1 MVRPDD
7 ERGSVNERLAQL
19 ADRYWDRV
27 MEANPMWASL
37 LGDHRFDA
45 EVENLSRSAEEELT
59 ADLDSI
65 VVQAKEIDPSGLDK
79 NDRITRHVLLSEAAS
94 QADALRSRLPEFMV
108 DPMLGVH
115 MDVIQGV
122 SQLRANDAE
131 QANAYLE
138 KASKTG
144 RLFDQALQRH
154 RDGVANGRTPPQ
166 AAIEKVL
173 KQIDAYLETPLTADA
188 FMQISLPEGM
198 DIEQW
203 QVEMIEQVREVVRP
217 AFARY
222 RDGIATDI
230 APHGRPP
237 EKSGVCWL
245 PDGEEIYRR
254 AVKRYTTLDLDPRD
268 VHQIGLDEIAALED
282 EYRAL
287 GGPVLGT
294 TNVAEIYERLRN
306 DPALRFETA
315 DQVHQAAESAL
326 ARAREAIPQWFGRL
340 PEAPCMVQPIPDIGA
355 ADATLAYY
363 FPPADDGSRP
373 GIFFINLSEPT
384 TRTRFESEALAFHES
399 IPGHHLQIAIAQ
411 ELEGVPTFRR
421 NGNVTV
427 YAEGWGLY
435 TERLSDEMGLYSG
448 DLERMGILSFDSWR
462 AGRLVVDT
470 GLHALGWSRQQA
482 IDYFMKNSPQAPN
495 NIVNEVDRY
504 IGYVGQALAYKI
516 GQREFF
522 RLREHARKSLGSRF
536 DIKAY
541 HDTVLE
547 DGPVPLDLLGEL
559 VEEWIRA

>member
-1 MVRPDD
+1 M
-7 ERGSVNERLAQL
+7 NEQLSQL

-27 MEANPMWASL
+27 MEASPLWASL
-37 LGDHRFDA
+37 LGDHRFDDQ
-45 EVENLSRSAEEELT
+45 VENLSRAAEEALT

-65 VVQAKEIDPSGLDK
+65 VVQAKAIDPTGLDK

-94 QADALRSRLPEFMV
+94 QADGLRSRMPEFMV

-122 SQLRANDAE
+122 SQLRANNPE
-131 QANAYLE
+131 QADGFLG

-144 RLFDQALQRH
+144 LLFDQALQRH
-154 RDGVANGRTPPQ
+154 REGVANGRTPPQ
-166 AAIEKVL
+166 VAIEKVL
-173 KQIDAYLETPLTADA
+173 KQIDAYVESPLTADA
-188 FMQISLPEGM
+188 FMQISLPEEM
-198 DIEQW
+198 DADDW
-203 QVEMIEQVREVVRP
+203 RVEMIEQVREVVRP

-222 RDGIATDI
+222 RDGIAADI
-230 APHGRPP
+230 LPHGRPP

-268 VHQIGLDEIAALED
+268 LHQIGLDEIASLED

-287 GGPVLGT
+287 GKPVLGT
-294 TNVAEIYERLRN
+294 TDLPVVYDRLRN

-326 ARAREAIPQWFGRL
+326 SRARDAIPQWFGRL
-340 PEAPCMVQPIPDIGA
+340 PEAPCMVQPIPDVGA

-373 GIFFINLSEPT
+373 GIFFINLTEPT

-427 YAEGWGLY
+427 YIEGWGLY
-435 TERLSDEMGLYSG
+435 TERLSEEMGLYSG
-448 DLERMGILSFDSWR
+448 DLERMGVLSFDSWR

-482 IDYFMKNSPQAPN
+482 IDYLMDNSPLAPN

-516 GQREFF
+516 GQRELF
-522 RLREHARKSLGSRF
+522 RLREHAKQSMGSRF

-547 DGPVPLDLLGEL
+547 NGPVPLDLLGAM
-559 VEEWIRA
+559 VEEWIGA

>member
-1 MVRPDD
+1 M
-7 ERGSVNERLAQL
+7 NEKLAQL

-27 MEANPMWASL
+27 MEASPLWASL

-45 EVENLSRSAEEELT
+45 EAEDISREAEEALT
-59 ADLDSI
+59 ADLDDI
-65 VVQAKEIDPSGLDK
+65 VAQAQGVDPAGLDK
-79 NDRITRHVLLSEAAS
+79 DDRITRHVLQFEAESHAG
-94 QADALRSRLPEFMV
+94 ALRSRMAEFLV

-122 SQLRANDAE
+122 SQLRAGTREHAADFIT
-131 QANAYLE
+131 

-144 RLFDQALQRH
+144 RMFDQALARH
-154 RDGVANGRTPPQ
+154 REGVANGRTPPRI
-166 AAIEKVL
+166 AIEKVI
-173 KQIDAYLETPLTADA
+173 KQIDAYVDSPLAADA
-188 FMQISLPEGM
+188 FMQITLPEEM
-198 DIEQW
+198 SDAELEQW
-203 QVEMIEQVREVVRP
+203 RADMIEQVREVVRP

-222 RDGIATDI
+222 RDGIAADVL
-230 APHGRPP
+230 PHARPP

-245 PDGEEIYRR
+245 PEGEELYER
-254 AVKRYTTLDLDPRD
+254 AVRRYTSLDLDPRE
-268 VHQIGLDEIAALED
+268 VHQIGLDEIASLED

-287 GGPVLGT
+287 GETVLGT
-294 TNVAEIYERLRN
+294 TDVSKIYDRLRN

-326 ARAREAIPQWFGRL
+326 ARAREAIPDWFGRL
-340 PEAPCMVQPIPDIGA
+340 PEAPCMVQPIPEIGA

-373 GIFFINLSEPT
+373 GIFFINLTEPT
-384 TRTRFESEALAFHES
+384 TRTRFESECLAFHES

-411 ELEGVPTFRR
+411 ELDGVPTFRR
-421 NGNVTV
+421 NGIVTV
-427 YAEGWGLY
+427 FAEGWGLY

-482 IDYFMKNSPQAPN
+482 IDYLMENSPQAPN

-516 GQREFF
+516 GQRELF
-522 RLREHARKSLGSRF
+522 RLRDEAKKALGSKF

-541 HDTVLE
+541 HDAVLE
-547 DGPVPLDLLGEL
+547 NGPVPLELLGEL
-559 VEEWIRA
+559 VREKLAI